1 MQDIANDKDNMNN
14 GGVSKSQIMMVL
26 QGTWTNPRQAMENTN
41 PQNQNPNPQNQNTSS
56 QSETAQC
63 DNAQSKGATSSAQN
77 SNDTYSNN
85 AQNNKNVN
93 SQTEQF
99 KKAVDIFADASNHIL
114 STVGWVAEQLNAP
127 GNVFRLS
134 DAVGQTAEITLSIPT
149 GGTGELVVLLGKT
162 RKYYAAKCKDSL
174 LEIKRGS
181 KVKIVD
187 IAVNT
192 MFVEPVQT

>member
-1 MQDIANDKDNMNN
+1 
-14 GGVSKSQIMMVL
+14 
-26 QGTWTNPRQAMENTN
+26 MEINTN
-41 PQNQNPNPQNQNTSS
+41 PQNQNTDSQNQNINPQNQNTSS

-63 DNAQSKGATSSAQN
+63 ENTQSKGATSSAHN
-77 SNDTYSNN
+77 SNDACSNN
-85 AQNNKNVN
+85 PQNNKNVN

-134 DAVGQTAEITLSIPT
+134 DAVGQTAEITLSIPA

-174 LEIKRGS
+174 LEVKRGS

-192 MFVEPVQT
+192 MFVEPTET